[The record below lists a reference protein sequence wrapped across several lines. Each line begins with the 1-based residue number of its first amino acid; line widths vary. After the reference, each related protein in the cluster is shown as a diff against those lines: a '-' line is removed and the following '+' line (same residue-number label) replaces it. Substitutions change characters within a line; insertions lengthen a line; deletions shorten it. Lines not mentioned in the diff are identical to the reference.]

1 MGVKPALNAKKT
13 YTVVA
18 AVLVVCLVLS
28 VYLSLQFSVN
38 ASIRDQ
44 NLTQASPN
52 PTPAPTTQPTGTA
65 TNTPLAIPTQ
75 RPLLAKGEALKIA
88 MPLIE
93 QYASKKGRVISLV
106 NATFC
111 TAYDTDG
118 IRGGVANNESSGN
131 SADIIA
137 AFQNAPSYPAWSVD
151 AFFENI
157 EDSHTLNHMPT
168 TEQGHVYGYNVLIWA
183 DNGQICS
190 STPQIWC

>member
-13 YTVVA
+13 CTVVA

-52 PTPAPTTQPTGTA
+52 PNPTSTTQPTDA
-65 TNTPLAIPTQ
+65 PTNTSLAIPTQ
-75 RPLLAKGEALKIA
+75 RPLLTKDEALKIA

-93 QYASKKGRVISLV
+93 EYAINHNRVISSV

-111 TAYDTDG
+111 SSVRDLGGMRTGNPSPYQPITDPDM
-118 IRGGVANNESSGN
+118 IL
-131 SADIIA
+131 
-137 AFQNAPSYPAWSVD
+137 SYPQWSVD
-151 AFFENI
+151 ATYQPTS
-157 EDSHTLNHMPT
+157 DSLAPGHMPST
-168 TEQGHVYGYNVLIWA
+168 AEGWIYGFNVLIWA
-183 DNGQICS
+183 DNGQIRS
-190 STPQIWC
+190 STSQGWC